1 MKVGILGGGQLALY
15 LCEAA
20 RRLGIETLVLAHNGD
35 SPAAVSAGRL
45 IRGSL
50 GDLKLVQDLI
60 SEVDVLTFEV
70 EAVPPETLKFLA
82 AAMDQGQCEVHPHP
96 STMLVLQDKLLQ
108 KRWLRKN
115 GLPTNPWFPL
125 ETGQSVTGDRPPF
138 DFPLVQKTRSGGYD
152 GKGVQV
158 IREPAGL
165 PGLWPVPSLL
175 EPFLDSVREY
185 AVVAVRD
192 RAGRV
197 VCYEPVALEFD
208 GDGNVLS
215 TVVAPAGLPERLNRL
230 ALAITKRAVSRLHG
244 AGVFAVELFLT
255 GNGEMLINEISPRVH
270 NSGHHTMESCE
281 TSQFEQHMRAVAGLS
296 IGSVR
301 QRNPAVMINLLS
313 NGTDRTS
320 GEGLSALLPGDES
333 NIRLH
338 WYGKK
343 EHRPFRK
350 MGHLT
355 AVGPTPE
362 TARRHAEASLAE
374 YQQTRE
380 AS

>member
-15 LCEAA
+15 LCGAA
-20 RRLGIETLVLAHNGD
+20 RRLGIDTLVLAHNGE
-35 SPAAVSAGRL
+35 SPAAATAGRL

-50 GDLKLVQDLI
+50 GDLELVQDLI
-60 SEVDVLTFEV
+60 SRVDVLTFEV

-82 AAMDQGQCEVHPHP
+82 AAVDQGQCEVHPHP

-125 ETGQSVTGDRPPF
+125 EAGDSLTGDRSPF

-158 IREPAGL
+158 IRDPEGL
-165 PGLWPVPSLL
+165 LGLWPVPSLL
-175 EPFLDSVREY
+175 EPFLESVREY

-192 RAGRV
+192 RTGSV
-197 VCYEPVALEFD
+197 ICYEPVALEFD

-230 ALAITKRAVSRLHG
+230 ALAIAQRAVSRLHG

-255 GNGEMLINEISPRVH
+255 GNDEMLINEISPRVH
-270 NSGHHTMESCE
+270 NSGHHTMESCD
-281 TSQFEQHMRAVAGLS
+281 TSQFEQHIRAVAGLS
-296 IGSVR
+296 IGSVS

-313 NGTDRTS
+313 NGADWTPGGHLAELPS
-320 GEGLSALLPGDES
+320 GEPHT
-333 NIRLH
+333 RLH

-374 YQQTRE
+374 YQQPRE